1 MNSDTPADLNRIQH
15 GTMVDNAPL
24 LNEKDAPGPEHQ
36 FVQPTHPFDQI
47 DPQAFL
53 RLHMRVVGG
62 QSKTLGKVV
71 TLERESSTGQ
81 LTAIIVRHGLLGNKR
96 TFVPRE
102 HVKWVNRDSVVLQ
115 LSRTAFRR
123 LPQVERR

>member
-1 MNSDTPADLNRIQH
+1 MNGNPAPSSNHMQPEA
-15 GTMVDNAPL
+15 MVV
-24 LNEKDAPGPEHQ
+24 DAPTLNNKDTAGLEQH
-36 FVQPTHPFDQI
+36 FVQPTQPVDQI
-47 DPQAFL
+47 DPHAFL
-53 RLHMRVVGG
+53 RLQMRVVGG

-81 LTAIIVRHGLLGNKR
+81 LTALIVRHGLLGNKL
-96 TFVPRE
+96 TSVPRE

-123 LPQVERR
+123 LPQLAGR